1 LRLSHLSNNQGQVLL
16 RSPFRAAVAAIALFA
31 VTVAAAPADEAAR
44 QDAPPAAL
52 ATCDTADAACGYEAV
67 GVASYYARMLEGRP
81 TATGEPYDHDDLTA
95 AHRTLPLGSLVEVT
109 NPSNGRAIV
118 VRVNDRG
125 PFVRGRL
132 IDLSGASA
140 DALDFRDDGIT
151 QVRVRYLGRAA
162 PRV

>member
-1 LRLSHLSNNQGQVLL
+1 MLPAS
-16 RSPFRAAVAAIALFA
+16 RAALAALALFA
-31 VTVAAAPADEAAR
+31 MTSAAAPADLPEIA
-44 QDAPPAAL
+44 DAPSAAL
-52 ATCDTADAACGYEAV
+52 ATCDENDAACGYEAE
-67 GVASYYARMLEGRP
+67 GVASYYARMLHGRP
-81 TATGEPYDHDDLTA
+81 TATGEPYNHSALTA

-109 NPSNGRAIV
+109 NTANGRAII

-140 DALDFRDDGIT
+140 DALDFRRAGVAD
-151 QVRVRYLGRAA
+151 VRVRYLGRAA

>member
-1 LRLSHLSNNQGQVLL
+1 MR
-16 RSPFRAAVAAIALFA
+16 PTYRAALAALALF
-31 VTVAAAPADEAAR
+31 TMTSAAAPADLPQSA
-44 QDAPPAAL
+44 DAPSTAH
-52 ATCDTADAACGYEAV
+52 ATCDALDAACGYEAE
-67 GVASYYARMLEGRP
+67 GVASYYARMLHGRP
-81 TATGEPYDHDDLTA
+81 TATGEAYDHAALTA

-109 NPSNGRAIV
+109 NTTNGRAIV

-140 DALDFRDDGIT
+140 DALNFRQAGVA
-151 QVRVRYLGRAA
+151 QVRVRYLGRTA

>member
-1 LRLSHLSNNQGQVLL
+1 MLPAS
-16 RSPFRAAVAAIALFA
+16 RAALAALALFA
-31 VTVAAAPADEAAR
+31 MTSAAAPADLPEIA
-44 QDAPPAAL
+44 DTPSAAL
-52 ATCDTADAACGYEAV
+52 ATCDENDTACGYEAE
-67 GVASYYARMLEGRP
+67 GVASYYARMLHGRP
-81 TATGEPYDHDDLTA
+81 TATGEPYNHGALTA

-109 NPSNGRAIV
+109 NTANGRAII

-140 DALDFRDDGIT
+140 DALDFRRAGVAD
-151 QVRVRYLGRAA
+151 VRVRYLGRAA

>member
-1 LRLSHLSNNQGQVLL
+1 MR
-16 RSPFRAAVAAIALFA
+16 PTFRAALAALALF
-31 VTVAAAPADEAAR
+31 TMTSAAAPADLPESL
-44 QDAPPAAL
+44 DAPSAAL
-52 ATCDTADAACGYEAV
+52 ATCDALDAACGYEAE
-67 GVASYYARMLEGRP
+67 GVASYYARMLQGRP
-81 TATGEPYDHDDLTA
+81 TATGEPYNHAAMTA

-109 NPSNGRAIV
+109 NTANGRAIV

-140 DALDFRDDGIT
+140 DALDFRSAGVT
-151 QVRVRYLGRAA
+151 QVRVRYLGRTA